1 MNRQPI
7 SLHFWAIR
15 TEDSPF
21 IEVNG
26 ASGYCPVDEAYN
38 DKLTI
43 YPDSIRYEYL
53 PVVETE
59 TNILRKWSYKTSSP
73 IYRKV
78 FNDVSVAIEDIMNWE
93 ERPFCTDIAGVG
105 FEITYSDKT
114 KRKRS
119 FLLPGDYFKDCF
131 SIIKQMIPGCEY
143 IPAVLLT
150 SEDYSDEE

>member
-1 MNRQPI
+1 MKEI
-7 SLHFWAIR
+7 IR
-15 TEDSPF
+15 IKLE
-21 IEVNG
+21 G
-26 ASGYCPVDEAYN
+26 ASGYCLVDEAYN

-43 YPDSIRYEYL
+43 YPDSIRYEYT

-59 TNILRKWSYKTSSP
+59 TNISRKWSYKTSSP
-73 IYRKV
+73 VFRKV
-78 FNDVSVAIEDIMNWE
+78 FNDVSVAIEEIMDWE
-93 ERPFCTDIAGVG
+93 ERPFCTDISGVG

-119 FLLPGDYFKDCF
+119 FLLPGDDFKDCF

-150 SEDYSDEE
+150 SEDYSDEEE